1 MLAYTYPLKQ
11 KFRVREK
18 AGENS
23 ISNLSSG
30 EIFLLAMTLPDCKKS
45 GAMAAL
51 QPVKYLQKYSRE
63 QTIESA
69 SDEMTYKL
77 VKFHGTKEG

>member
-18 AGENS
+18 ARENS

-30 EIFLLAMTLPDCKKS
+30 EIFFAGNDIARLQEIWSHALEWNTLHRTLPRSCIGS
-45 GAMAAL
+45 TVG
-51 QPVKYLQKYSRE
+51 S
-63 QTIESA
+63 
-69 SDEMTYKL
+69 YK
-77 VKFHGTKEG
+77 V

>member
-18 AGENS
+18 ARENS

-45 GAMAAL
+45 GAMITDRILIHCRYILKFQIYPHLKVYAVAL
-51 QPVKYLQKYSRE
+51 LSK
-63 QTIESA
+63 
-69 SDEMTYKL
+69 
-77 VKFHGTKEG
+77 